1 MAYSST
7 LRMKSYWKSLMIKTY
22 GIGSV
27 LLLASVSAHAGC
39 WVVENVKGSSASQ
52 FNQYDIRKDGFADKV
67 FVVNIDKNSPSVSDS
82 LMTYTVM
89 SPTAMVGTYAT
100 ELGLTIQ
107 TWQISTD
114 QTKAFVTL
122 NRTNTNS
129 VMQDAVASF
138 VGDVKAKCDP

>member
-1 MAYSST
+1 
-7 LRMKSYWKSLMIKTY
+7 MIKTCC
-22 GIGSV
+22 IGLA

-39 WVVENVKGSSASQ
+39 WVVENVKGSGAY
-52 FNQYDIRKDGFADKV
+52 QYDHYDTRKDGFTDKV

-82 LMTYTVM
+82 LMTYTVI

-138 VGDVKAKCDP
+138 VGDVKAKCDH